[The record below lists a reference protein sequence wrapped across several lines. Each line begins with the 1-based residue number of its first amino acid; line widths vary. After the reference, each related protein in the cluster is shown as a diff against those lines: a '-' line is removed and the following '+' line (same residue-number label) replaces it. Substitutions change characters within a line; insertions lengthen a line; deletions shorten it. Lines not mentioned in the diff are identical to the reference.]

1 MKGRPRLRMGS
12 ALRRQVAVAV
22 SAVLVGALLQGA
34 GAPSSAASSR
44 SKPSAM
50 PPGLEK
56 PVAGKAAGKAKP
68 RPLFKGPR
76 TPARAPKASW
86 TDGGSALLRLSTSTT
101 KRSATPTRAGDLPVA
116 LTLRPPTGPAK
127 RAADDQGSAER
138 SLRIRVVEHKKAQQ
152 AGVNGLLFTLTPEAE
167 RRGQTD
173 RAAVQVDYSAFSEA
187 FGGGYAS
194 RLQLL
199 ELPACA
205 LATHHKPACRVG
217 TPVRAVNDE
226 EKRTLTT
233 DGVPLRGGATTVLAA
248 VAAESG
254 EKGDYKATSL
264 SPSAT
269 WSTNLN
275 TGDFAW
281 SYDMPTPEVPGGL
294 KPSVGL
300 SYTSGAIDGRTGGT
314 NNQSSWAGDGFEMWP
329 GYIERRY
336 KPCSDDG
343 IEHADGN
350 KPGDLCWGY
359 DNATISFN
367 GMAGELVP
375 AGHDEWKLKQD
386 DGTKIK
392 RVSDKDRNNGDDNG
406 EYWVLT
412 TPDGTSYYFGY
423 NKLSGWASGKET
435 TNSAWNVPVFG
446 DDADEPCHASS
457 FAASW
462 CQQAW
467 RWNLDYIVDV
477 HGNAVAYYYDK
488 ETNSY
493 GRDLKEAD
501 DTPYVRG
508 GYLDR
513 IEYGLKSTNVY
524 TGKALAKVNF
534 SSSERCIP
542 DPKQQITCDPDTIES
557 KAPYWY
563 DTPWDLNC
571 KTDTKC
577 DQGRLSP
584 SFWTRKRLTEV
595 TTTVLK
601 DDTYTKVDS
610 WKLDHHWGTADVDYQ
625 LLLDEIQHTGHS
637 AATPITLP
645 KTTLTYTQQT
655 NRLDKTGDGKA
666 PFIKARLSTVADESG
681 GQTDVN
687 YSKPACVRGSLPAPQ
702 TNTTRCFP
710 QYIGGS
716 SSDGPDEEWFNKYV
730 VESVTATDRTGG
742 APDQV
747 TRYTYPDGAAWHYD
761 DDDGL
766 TKEKYKT
773 WSQWR
778 GYGHVRVETGGQG
791 TDSMRT
797 QEETYFLRG
806 MDGDRKSPSGGTR
819 DVTVT
824 LDDGE
829 GEPITDHE
837 SAAGFAY
844 KSVTFSGPG
853 GKALEK
859 TVNRPWHHE
868 TAKRVRSWG
877 TVTANLI
884 GTSYTKNFTS
894 LDNGDGQKW
903 RTTSSS
909 TSFDTVAGR
918 PVQVDDFGDTTTADD
933 NQCTR
938 TTYADNTAANILTLP
953 SREETVAVKCD
964 DTPDRSKDVI
974 SDVRTAYDG
983 GTYDAAPTKGDATAT
998 STLKEH
1004 DGKKA
1009 TYLESGVTYDSYGR
1023 ELTSI
1028 DLTATVTASGTGA
1041 LSRSARSDG
1050 RTTKT
1055 TYTPATGIP
1064 VKTTVTTPPATKGD
1078 ATTAQT
1084 TTTELDPLRGQPT
1097 AEVDTNN
1104 KRTEFAYDALGR
1116 STKVWLADRRTSQLP
1131 TYEFSYFITEGDAV
1145 AVRTQTLTPA
1155 GGAQI
1160 ASYTLYDGLL
1170 RARQTQAPGP
1180 QGGRI
1185 ITDTFYDERGLTAKT
1200 FAPYYAEARPQT
1212 RLFEPDNALS
1222 VETQS
1227 RYTYDG
1233 LGRETEAKQIAGNG
1247 DGGTV
1252 LSTTRTIYGGD
1263 RTTVIPPEGGTATTT
1278 VTDSRGKTIELQQHH
1293 TRATEAAAD
1302 TTHYRYT
1309 PAGQLAQVTD
1319 PAGNVWKYAYDQ
1331 LGRQINS
1338 SDPDK
1343 GTTKS
1348 TYDDRSQLTS
1358 TTDARRVTLANTYD
1372 DLGRRTEL
1380 HEGTTDGPL
1389 RAKWV
1394 FDTISGAKGQLAE
1407 STRYVDSAAYT
1418 NKITTYDRL
1427 YRPMKTATVI
1437 PEREHELAGTYESG
1451 TDYHANGLVAATS
1464 YSAAGA
1470 LPGGGINYTYEDDT
1484 LRPIKVYDGRG
1495 MSATTSYSLTG
1506 KPYAYQLTGVSGGK
1520 TTSVTNTYEWG
1531 TQRLATTRVDRQD
1544 IAGVD
1549 QYATYGYDP
1558 AGNVTSVSDVSR
1570 PGTDTQCFTYDYLRR
1585 LTEAWTQPTK
1595 TCADTPS
1602 AGTTG
1607 GPAPYWQ
1614 SYTYD
1619 KTGNRL
1625 TETQHDPAG
1634 DSAKDTKRDYHYPA
1648 PGATSKQPHA
1658 LTSIATTGPTG
1669 QSEES
1674 YGYDEAGNT
1683 ATRTRSGDTQKL
1695 TWDAEGHLAKVSQPR
1710 EGGAD
1715 QVTEYLYDA
1724 DGNRLISRTPTE
1736 TTLYLGPTEI
1746 TLAKGSKTP
1755 KATRYTDL
1763 GGGNQAVRADDNT
1776 VSLTL
1781 ADHHG
1786 TAQLAI
1792 DAQSLKLTQRRT
1804 TPFGTPRGEQP
1815 STWPGTKGFVGGT
1828 IDTTTGLTHLGARE
1842 YDPATGRF
1850 ISVDPVM
1857 DLTDP
1862 QQING
1867 YTYANN
1873 TPVTMSDPTGMCPE
1887 ESCAGRGPIGPR
1899 WPGSGGG
1906 GAGHGGGGHRSR
1918 GHGGG
1923 GGGYSSPVNTGAAA
1937 RARYRCQYGCG
1948 PITGFGPRVDALA
1961 RKKMAENAALPDPWD
1976 VITKFTLKA
1985 IKVLDPTKNARECPG
2000 EWDADTCSAAALDA
2014 TGITKFRLLKQVA
2027 KKAVERAEE
2036 AWSARSNK
2044 SKEHSSSG
2052 KAESACHSFLPGTEV
2067 LLADGTAKPIEDV
2080 QLGDTIKVTDP
2091 KTGKTTARKVVGT
2104 IITKDD
2110 KEFVDLT
2117 VNASKGKGAAAL
2129 VSTSTHPFWV
2139 DSERK
2144 WIKAGDLKPGMTLH
2158 APSGGRVTVKGAR
2171 HFVKYQRTHDLTVAG
2186 VHTYYV
2192 LADRTPVLVHNCDEW
2207 TSQGNLDIHYGK
2219 HADDM
2224 GYDSQIEYREAAKDL
2239 TCDCDGGRPGIMRK
2253 FDDSSDEGATI
2264 RYFDPSTGEYGMKG
2278 PRGIITFYELDGG
2291 INTFKQMPGTSWKPG
2306 DPSW

>member
-12 ALRRQVAVAV
+12 ARRQVAIAV
-22 SAVLVGALLQGA
+22 SAVMVGALLQGA
-34 GAPSSAASSR
+34 GAPPSAASSR
-44 SKPSAM
+44 SKPSV

-86 TDGGSALLRLSTSTT
+86 TGGGSALLHLSTSTT
-101 KRSATPTRAGDLPVA
+101 KRSATPAQAGDLPIA
-116 LTLRPPTGPAK
+116 LTLRPPTGAAK
-127 RAADDQGSAER
+127 RAADGPGNAER
-138 SLRIRVVEHKKAQQ
+138 SVRIRVVERKKAEQ
-152 AGVNGLLFTLTPEAE
+152 AGVNGLLFTLTPETE
-167 RRGQTD
+167 RRDQTD

-205 LATHHKPACRVG
+205 LTTPHKPACRSG
-217 TPVRAVNDE
+217 TPMHTVNDE

-233 DGVPLRGGATTVLAA
+233 DGVPLHSGATTVLAA
-248 VAAESG
+248 AAAEKG

-269 WSTNLN
+269 WTTNLN

-375 AGHDEWKLKQD
+375 AGHDVWKLKQD

-412 TPDGTSYYFGY
+412 TPEGTSYYFGY

-477 HGNAVAYYYDK
+477 HGNAVAYYYNK

-524 TGKALAKVNF
+524 TGKALAKVTF
-534 SSSERCIP
+534 SNSERCIP
-542 DPKQQITCDPDTIES
+542 DAKQQVTCDPGTIDS

-571 KTDTKC
+571 KSGTKC

-601 DDTYTKVDS
+601 DDTYTKIDS
-610 WKLDHHWGTADVDYQ
+610 WKLGHHWGTADVDYQ

-687 YSKPACVRGSLPAPQ
+687 YSAPACARSSLPTPQ

-730 VESVTATDRTGG
+730 VDSVTATDRTGG

-747 TRYTYPDGAAWHYD
+747 TRYTYLDGAAWHYD

-766 TKEKYKT
+766 TKEEYKT

-791 TDSMRT
+791 TGNMKS

-837 SAAGFAY
+837 SAAGFTY

-853 GKALEK
+853 GKVLEK

-868 TAKRVRSWG
+868 TAKRARSWG
-877 TVTANLI
+877 TVTANLT

-909 TSFDTVAGR
+909 TSLDTVAGR
-918 PVQVDDFGDTTTADD
+918 PVQVDDFGDPTTADD

-938 TTYADNTAANILTLP
+938 TTYADNNTANILTLP

-998 STLKEH
+998 ATLKEH

-1009 TYLESGVTYDSYGR
+1009 TYLESGSTYDSYGR
-1023 ELTSI
+1023 ELTST
-1028 DLTATVTASGTGA
+1028 DLTATVTAATTGA
-1041 LSRSARSDG
+1041 PSRSTRSDG

-1055 TYTPATGIP
+1055 TYTPAIGIP
-1064 VKTTVTTPPATKGD
+1064 TKTTVTTPPATKGD

-1084 TTTELDPLRGQPT
+1084 TTTELDPLRGQPL

-1180 QGGRI
+1180 EGGRI
-1185 ITDTFYDERGLTAKT
+1185 ITDTFYDERGLTTKT
-1200 FAPYYAEARPQT
+1200 FAPYYAEAKPQT

-1227 RYTYDG
+1227 RHTYDG

-1252 LSTTRTIYGGD
+1252 LSTTRTIHGGD
-1263 RTTVIPPEGGTATTT
+1263 RTTVIPPEGGAATTT
-1278 VTDSRGKTIELQQHH
+1278 VTDARGKTTELQQHH
-1293 TRATEAAAD
+1293 TRTIEAAAD

-1319 PAGNVWKYAYDQ
+1319 PAGNAWKYNYDQ
-1331 LGRQINS
+1331 LGRQVSS

-1348 TYDDRSQLTS
+1348 TYDDRGQLTS

-1407 STRYVDSAAYT
+1407 STRYVDGAAYT
-1418 NKITTYDRL
+1418 NKITMYDRL

-1464 YSAAGA
+1464 YSAAGS
-1470 LPGGGINYTYEDDT
+1470 LPGGGSNYTYEDDT

-1495 MSATTSYSLTG
+1495 MTATTSYSLTG

-1558 AGNVTSVSDVSR
+1558 VGNVTSVSDVSR
-1570 PGTDTQCFTYDYLRR
+1570 AGTDTQCFTYDYLRR

-1602 AGTTG
+1602 ASTTG

-1625 TETQHDPAG
+1625 TETQHDPTG
-1634 DSAKDTKRDYHYPA
+1634 DSAKDTKREYHYPA
-1648 PGATSKQPHA
+1648 PGTTSKQPHA
-1658 LTSIATTGPTG
+1658 LTSIDTTGPTG

-1695 TWDAEGHLAKVSQPR
+1695 TWDAEGHLATASQPR
-1710 EGGAD
+1710 EGGTD

-1724 DGNRLISRTPTE
+1724 DGSRLISRTPTE
-1736 TTLYLGPTEI
+1736 TTLYLGLTEI
-1746 TLAKGSKTP
+1746 TLAKDSKTP

-1792 DAQSLKLTQRRT
+1792 DAQSLKLAQRRT
-1804 TPFGTPRGEQP
+1804 TPFGAPRGEQP

-1887 ESCAGRGPIGPR
+1887 ESCAGRGPMGPR

-1923 GGGYSSPVNTGAAA
+1923 GGGYSSPANTGAAA
-1937 RARYRCQYGCG
+1937 RARYRCPYGCG
-1948 PITGFGPRVDALA
+1948 PITGYGPSVDAHA

-1985 IKVLDPTKNARECPG
+1985 LKLLDPTKNARECPG
-2000 EWDADTCSAAALDA
+2000 DWDADTCSAAALDA
-2014 TGITKFRLLKQVA
+2014 TGITKTRLLKQVA
-2027 KKAVERAEE
+2027 KKAIERAEE
-2036 AWSARSNK
+2036 AWAARSNK
-2044 SKEHSSSG
+2044 SKENSSSS
-2052 KAESACHSFLPGTEV
+2052 KAESACHSFTPGTEV
-2067 LLADGTAKPIEDV
+2067 LLADGTTKPIEDV
-2080 QLGDTIKVTDP
+2080 QLGDTVKVTDP
-2091 KTGKTTARKVVGT
+2091 KKGKTTARKVVGT
-2104 IITKDD
+2104 IITKGD

-2117 VNASKGKGAAAL
+2117 VNTGKGRRVAAL
-2129 VSTSTHPFWV
+2129 ISTATHPFWM

-2144 WIKAGDLKPGMTLH
+2144 WIKAGDLKPGMALH
-2158 APSGGRVTVKGAR
+2158 APSGDTVTVEGVR
-2171 HFVKYQRTHDLTVAG
+2171 HFTKRQRTHDLTIAG
-2186 VHTYYV
+2186 VHAYYV
-2192 LADRTPVLVHNCDEW
+2192 LAGSTPVLAHNC
-2207 TSQGNLDIHYGK
+2207 TVAPNQHLLPSAQ
-2219 HADDM
+2219 
-2224 GYDSQIEYREAAKDL
+2224 EAQEIIQNA
-2239 TCDCDGGRPGIMRK
+2239 
-2253 FDDSSDEGATI
+2253 
-2264 RYFDPSTGEYGMKG
+2264 
-2278 PRGIITFYELDGG
+2278 PRGSSAATKTDAYHKAPIYVQDQIAERGTVWRQPQRDVMNPDTMLHASV
-2291 INTFKQMPGTSWKPG
+2291 PGEVNGKSGAFHWIV
-2306 DPSW
+2306 DPRGVLVHEAFEPR